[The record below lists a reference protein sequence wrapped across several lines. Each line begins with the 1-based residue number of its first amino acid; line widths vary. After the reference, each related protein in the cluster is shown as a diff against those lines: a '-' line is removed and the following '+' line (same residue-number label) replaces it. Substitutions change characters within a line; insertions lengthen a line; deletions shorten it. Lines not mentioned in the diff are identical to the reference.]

1 MRALEQAGTAAAE
14 EAIGY
19 FVYRIRKELGAL
31 TAALGGLDALV
42 FTAGIGENS
51 ARIRA
56 AVCEGMEWLG
66 IVLDEAANARGATV
80 ISSPSSRVRVLRI
93 PTDEERMIALETL
106 RLLRA

>member
-1 MRALEQAGTAAAE
+1 
-14 EAIGY
+14 
-19 FVYRIRKELGAL
+19 
-31 TAALGGLDALV
+31 
-42 FTAGIGENS
+42 
-51 ARIRA
+51 
-56 AVCEGMEWLG
+56 MEWLG